1 MFPNGPPE
9 NTLLVITGHI
19 AFKPGS
25 VCLIRGCGYCSI
37 ILCSNLMKISRRY
50 PSCVRCWSHA
60 ALMISG
66 YGISGR
72 ASISTSGL
80 W

>member
-25 VCLIRGCGYCSI
+25 VCLIRGCGYCNI
-37 ILCSNLMKISRRY
+37 IAEWETRQHNR
-50 PSCVRCWSHA
+50 A
-60 ALMISG
+60 AWAPRMYIYIIYMSVTLSVCLGPRGSFYM
-66 YGISGR
+66 
-72 ASISTSGL
+72 
-80 W
+80 